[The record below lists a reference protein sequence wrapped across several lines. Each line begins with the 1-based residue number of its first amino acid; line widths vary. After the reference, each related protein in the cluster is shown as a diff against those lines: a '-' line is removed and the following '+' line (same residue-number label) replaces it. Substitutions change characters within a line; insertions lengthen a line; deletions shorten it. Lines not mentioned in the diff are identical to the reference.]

1 MRINFENNF
10 WDEYPELKIPDK
22 FNELFSED
30 KSKDKNKSS
39 RIMWALHLH
48 SHPESKLYNLPEKE
62 EVIARDFIK
71 EKDFKWETY
80 EDHLELYKNV
90 VLTPAE
96 RALQNWDEIMVLR
109 DKGVKEFYVE
119 AIEERDTDTILKLD
133 KALVQT
139 PKMFDDYKR
148 IKQSYEEE
156 KTRKKGT
163 KIKSLSDSDEI

>member
-96 RALQNWDEIMVLR
+96 RALQNWDEIMALR

>member
-10 WDEYPELKIPDK
+10 WDEFPELKIPSK
-22 FNELFSED
+22 FNELYSAD
-30 KSKDKNKSS
+30 TSKDKKKSS

-62 EVIARDFIK
+62 DVIARDFIK

-80 EDHLELYKNV
+80 SEHLELYKNV

-96 RALQNWDEIMVLR
+96 RALQNWDEIMALR
-109 DKGVKEFYVE
+109 DKGVKEFYIE
-119 AIEERDTDTILKLD
+119 AIEDRDPDIILKLD
-133 KALVQT
+133 KALAQT
-139 PKMFDDYKR
+139 PKMFDDFKR
-148 IKQSYEEE
+148 IKQPYEEE

-163 KIKSLSDSDEI
+163 RIQSLSDSDEI